1 MLFNSFAF
9 AVFLPIV
16 FILYWVLPHKTR
28 WILMLAASYYFYMS
42 WNAKYVF
49 LILFTTIISYV
60 AAMLL
65 EKTESLKIKKWVL
78 VGTAVAFSCH
88 RERQIPSEV

>member
-16 FILYWVLPHKTR
+16 FILYWLLPHKGR

-49 LILFTTIISYV
+49 LILFTTIVSY
-60 AAMLL
+60 AAAIFL
-65 EKTESLKIKKWVL
+65 EKTESLRNRKWIL
-78 VGTAVAFSCH
+78 V
-88 RERQIPSEV
+88 ERQWRV